1 MPEKPSPM
9 LAREAGAVGAGLRS
23 AAHTEEGLL
32 PPDADPDTLVDEIL
46 ALLSAE
52 RYQSARRLAAAAL
65 ERFPEHVRVE
75 RAWSIF
81 DSRGKARA
89 VPARLEPKSRKEEL
103 RWLSN
108 PPESARGKWV
118 ALLGSE
124 VVGMSESLAE
134 LTERIRPMNL
144 PHSALVHYIE

>member
-9 LAREAGAVGAGLRS
+9 LVRGANAVSSGVRPAV
-23 AAHTEEGLL
+23 HTDRDLL
-32 PPDADPDTLVDEIL
+32 PPDAEPNAVVDEIL

-52 RYQSARRLAAAAL
+52 RYRTARRLAAAAL

-81 DSRGKARA
+81 ERRGKARA
-89 VPARLEPKSRKEEL
+89 VRSRLEPKSREEEF

-108 PPESARGKWV
+108 PPASARGKWV

-124 VVGMSESLAE
+124 VVGMSESLVE
-134 LTERIRPMNL
+134 LTEKIRPMNL

>member
-9 LAREAGAVGAGLRS
+9 FARGASTIGGRLRS
-23 AAHTEEGLL
+23 AHTEKDPLT
-32 PPDADPDTLVDEIL
+32 PDADPNTVVDEIL

-81 DSRGKARA
+81 EKRGKARA
-89 VPARLEPKSRKEEL
+89 VPGRLAPKSRKEEL
-103 RWLSN
+103 RWLRN

-134 LTERIRPMNL
+134 LTEKIRPMDL